1 MTATTRVQLA
11 LNVEDI
17 DAAPAFYTKLFGVAP
32 HKQQP
37 GYANFSVEDPPL
49 KLVLFE
55 NPSASERLNHLC
67 IETMR
72 SEDIPVAEA
81 RFRAAGLETRAV
93 MSDMCCH
100 AVQDKIF
107 VSAPDVPH

>member
-1 MTATTRVQLA
+1 MASTTRVQLA

-17 DAAPAFYTKLFGVAP
+17 DAATAFYTKLFGVGP
-32 HKQQP
+32 HKQRP

-55 NPSASERLNHLC
+55 NPSASERLNHVG

-72 SEDIPVAEA
+72 PRTSPRPRPGSGPRGSRPA
-81 RFRAAGLETRAV
+81 RR
-93 MSDMCCH
+93 
-100 AVQDKIF
+100 
-107 VSAPDVPH
+107 